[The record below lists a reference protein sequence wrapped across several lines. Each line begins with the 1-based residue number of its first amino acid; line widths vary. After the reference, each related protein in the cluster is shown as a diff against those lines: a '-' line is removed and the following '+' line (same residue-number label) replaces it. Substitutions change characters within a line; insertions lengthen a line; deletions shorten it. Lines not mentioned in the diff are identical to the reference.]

1 MPIFIICAASCVGLL
16 ALVFVKS
23 AVRIG
28 HTSVSIYWVPPF
40 LGALLLPI
48 LGLLPWSEI
57 FSGMTADGEI
67 NPIKILILFLSMTL
81 LSILLD
87 EAGFFRFLA
96 SYALKRAGRSQ
107 KKLFFLLYGVVSVL
121 TVFTSND
128 IIVLTFTPFLC
139 YFAKHARIDPLPYL
153 FCEFVAANTWSM
165 ALLIGNPT
173 NIYLGAS
180 AGISFVEYM
189 KVMLLPTVLGG
200 LASLA
205 VLWLLFHKS
214 LSQPMDP
221 VEEGRE
227 AMDLPLVILGAA
239 HLLGALLFM
248 VLSSWV
254 AIPMWLISLL
264 FFLSLYISATVMQC
278 LRHQSGHAI
287 IAALERTPLEI
298 VPFVLSMFVL
308 VLGMQSTGATAWI
321 GEKLSLISPV
331 FSFGITS
338 FFMAN
343 IVNNIPMSVLY
354 STIVSAAPCAHLPA
368 VYASVV
374 GSNLGAFFAPI
385 GALAGIMWT
394 ALLRRNGLQF
404 SFFTFIKYGALI
416 AIPTLFVT
424 LGGLELVLGF

>member
-57 FSGMTADGEI
+57 LSGMTADGEI

-278 LRHQSGHAI
+278 LRHRSGHAI